1 MTNGL
6 SREDWAE
13 LLAKAEQKLA
23 SARHSLAGGFYDDA
37 ASRAY
42 YAAFHAMSAVLASK
56 GEVFFSH
63 KQTLGAFNKEFIA
76 AGKTDR
82 FRFKDIQ
89 RLFNDRQNGDYD
101 AVIGVDRE
109 TAEGDVRI
117 AANIVEVCRKYL
129 NDFMF

>member
-1 MTNGL
+1 MTKGI
-6 SREDWAE
+6 SREDSAE

-42 YAAFHAMSAVLASK
+42 YAVFHAISAVLASN
-56 GEVFFSH
+56 GEVFSSH
-63 KQTLGAFNKEFIA
+63 KQTLSAFNKEFIA

-101 AVIGVDRE
+101 TMIAVERE
-109 TAEGDVRI
+109 TAEEDLRI
-117 AANIVEVCRKYL
+117 AANIVEVCKEYL
-129 NDFMF
+129 KV

>member
-1 MTNGL
+1 MTNGM
-6 SREDWAE
+6 SGEDLAE
-13 LLAKAEQKLA
+13 LLAKAERKLA

-42 YAAFHAMSAVLASK
+42 YAVFHAMSAVLASK
-56 GEVFFSH
+56 GKAFSSH
-63 KQTLGAFNKEFIA
+63 KQTLSAFNKEFIA

-101 AVIGVDRE
+101 TMIGLDRE
-109 TAEGDVRI
+109 TAEEDLRI
-117 AANIVEVCRKYL
+117 AANIVAACKEYL
-129 NDFMF
+129 KV